1 MSGIATWAGQQ
12 VLRSLT
18 NESLADLGD
27 APDPPRVLREV
38 FSVAVRR
45 CLADHEP
52 RAITGYVRELLAR
65 REVRSDGAAAREAE
79 ALIRAALGRPSAT
92 HGIDAD
98 RATGLMILIVG
109 DLARS
114 TVAGSPT
121 AGCPAGIEQATPS
134 ARLGRPRTEAAA
146 GPGADPV
153 ETLLTAL
160 VAHAERRTARGA
172 RADLWG
178 RS

>member
-1 MSGIATWAGQQ
+1 VSGIATWAGQQ

-18 NESLADLGD
+18 SESLADFGD
-27 APDPPRVLREV
+27 APDQAGLLREV
-38 FSVAVRR
+38 FAIAVRR

-52 RAITGYVRELLAR
+52 RAITGYVRAVLDR
-65 REVRSDGAAAREAE
+65 REVPSDGAAAREAE

-92 HGIDAD
+92 CGIDAD

-114 TVAGSPT
+114 TVAVSAA
-121 AGCPAGIEQATPS
+121 AGHRAGFEHGAPS
-134 ARLGRPRTEAAA
+134 AGRGSAPTQAAA

-153 ETLLTAL
+153 VTLLAAL
-160 VAHAERRTARGA
+160 VAQAERRTARGA